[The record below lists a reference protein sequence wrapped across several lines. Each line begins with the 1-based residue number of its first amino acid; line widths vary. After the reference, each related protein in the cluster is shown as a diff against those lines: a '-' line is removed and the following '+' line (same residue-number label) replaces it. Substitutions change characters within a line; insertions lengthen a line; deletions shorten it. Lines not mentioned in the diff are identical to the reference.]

1 MLPLDK
7 KASFAVELLV
17 FLVLAAFLSAAI
29 LFLVKSG
36 VLETKSSYE
45 HVDLINTEFLPTG
58 RTGTLALKEF
68 VFCEQVDN
76 KMQCLRET
84 ENFEEGDRVYVRFVV
99 ASSVSQGRVMLVR
112 NYRMIDPRGDV
123 VLEVDERNNYHYDS
137 SSSNNIEEVIIVDY
151 IPTLSGYV
159 DGEYTVDLIVENP
172 LINKKF
178 RNSKTFILSPAYFP
192 EAFQ

>member
-1 MLPLDK
+1 
-7 KASFAVELLV
+7 
-17 FLVLAAFLSAAI
+17 
-29 LFLVKSG
+29 
-36 VLETKSSYE
+36 
-45 HVDLINTEFLPTG
+45 
-58 RTGTLALKEF
+58 
-68 VFCEQVDN
+68 
-76 KMQCLRET
+76 
-84 ENFEEGDRVYVRFVV
+84 RFVV